1 MQFKKLILIIIINE
15 IFLVRKVECCRNFNR
30 SRSKTDRLYNTGLG
44 LYSLSLPTPSKTP
57 FPSASQSTR
66 SSSLRLPATCLPGCR
81 FIEILTRNV
90 LLMKTCHF
98 TSVLSCNG
106 SGSAIFSLFQVW
118 LNMADPTNSEP
129 ATFKS

>member
-1 MQFKKLILIIIINE
+1 MLSKEILIAESLLFIGAGA
-15 IFLVRKVECCRNFNR
+15 VEKNNR
-30 SRSKTDRLYNTGLG
+30 SRSKTDRLHNTGLG

-57 FPSASQSTR
+57 FPSAPQSTR

-118 LNMADPTNSEP
+118 LNMADPTNSGP
-129 ATFKS
+129 ATFKR